1 MVMNR
6 FLLVL
11 VAAAGIGA
19 CNKPSADDCRQ
30 AIHNMQELLRTD
42 SAARNT
48 DNEAEVRL
56 CKGGSSK
63 EAVACAINAKTPE
76 ELKACAFMTSK
87 SASKSS
93 N

>member
-1 MVMNR
+1 MKR
-6 FLLVL
+6 LLFVV
-11 VAAAGIGA
+11 VAVAGLGA

-30 AIHNMQELLRTD
+30 AIKNMQQLLQTD

-56 CKGGSSK
+56 CKGGSTK
-63 EAVACAINAKTPE
+63 EAVACAIAAKTTE
-76 ELKACAFMTSK
+76 DLKACAFMASK
-87 SASKSS
+87 GASKSS

>member
-1 MVMNR
+1 MVMKR
-6 FLLVL
+6 FLLVV

-30 AIHNMQELLRTD
+30 AIKNMQELLHTD

-63 EAVACAINAKTPE
+63 EAVTCAINAKTAE
-76 ELKACAFMTSK
+76 ELKACAFMASKGASK
-87 SASKSS
+87 SA